1 MPKVISANEAKN
13 RLGTWIGYV
22 NDQDEEVIIERHGK
36 PRAVI
41 MSIEAFEEV
50 QELREQKRREVAV
63 NRLRELREEVSA
75 RNRDLTEQ
83 QIEEI
88 ADQMSRDMIDHMATT
103 GKLVFER
110 DLKK

>member
-1 MPKVISANEAKN
+1 MPKTISANEAKN
-13 RLGTWIGYV
+13 RLGAWIGYV
-22 NDQDEEVIIERHGK
+22 NDQDDEVIVERHGK

-50 QELREQKRREVAV
+50 QELRQKQRREEAV
-63 NRLRELREEVSA
+63 KRLRAIREEVSA

-83 QIEEI
+83 QAEEI
-88 ADQMSRDMIDHMATT
+88 ANQMSRDMIDHMAAT

-110 DLKK
+110 DIKK